1 MLTWCVT
8 PDTSSTW
15 LLSGVS
21 SGERHFEGHSAFSS
35 SSCSISPRISSPVS
49 SSRSAT
55 SFLITLTLACRRS
68 LYYFHRY
75 AHLNL
80 YCTFFAPRRAHG
92 ISYIIPSARE
102 RSIKNCEGE
111 GVENEFITSREPI
124 FHLNTRHLNDTRS
137 I

>member
-1 MLTWCVT
+1 MLYLFFIDEKQFFFSRIWLKLFYFVGHMLTWCVT

-68 LYYFHRY
+68 LYYFHRH

-80 YCTFFAPRRAHG
+80 YCTFFAPRARH
-92 ISYIIPSARE
+92 IIY
-102 RSIKNCEGE
+102 
-111 GVENEFITSREPI
+111 
-124 FHLNTRHLNDTRS
+124 NTGTQRGA
-137 I
+137 